1 MPFTKNLLQSL
12 LIILLKEH
20 FKLTMFTRTAKLF
33 FFFIFFYITSNAYA
47 AETRLLKFENNFNLI
62 LQKNITAPL
71 VAMQLWVPH
80 GSTSETDREAGVAHF
95 LEHLTFR
102 SKDIAKRIESL
113 GGDINAY
120 TSFDKTVYHL
130 TLPKQYWEE
139 GLNVLHDILLNTN
152 FDEKSF
158 NDEKK
163 VILEEMK
170 RGQDSPQRVLYNL
183 FFKTSLKTHPARRPV
198 IGYEKTITE
207 ITRKEVYDFYKRFYT
222 PSTSFLVVV
231 GDIDSNVI
239 EKAKILFGKEKS
251 IDYPDNKFYEEDR
264 KFSLAVESMS
274 VNSCYLMLGL
284 PTPDIKDPDIPIID
298 VISFIYGESA
308 NSILKEKLK
317 EEKQIVNYVYSYQ
330 LSLKEM
336 GFFIVQANLACD
348 KTDEVVDE
356 LSKLIYAEDI
366 NYSEEMLKR
375 VLVSYKSNYL
385 FSKESFS
392 EAATDLGSSFF
403 YYQDPEFSKKY
414 IEVIKNVSLKDLE
427 RVRNKIF
434 KADRATVVM
443 ITPDSFK
450 KKAAHILDTKMTD
463 FAKPVN
469 ALKVYKLKNGINLYI
484 NKNTNTPTFAFAVI
498 SIAGNRIEDQSTAG
512 LTNFTISCLLRGTK
526 KHSYKEIQEQIELLG
541 GTISGYSTKNIS
553 GMKGRFLSENFSE
566 TINLLGDILNNFAPP
581 QEEIEKTKKLV
592 ISDIRKKSENPTK
605 LLKDLYFSNIYSE
618 TPLSFPVEG
627 YENTVSKFNKEMILK
642 HFRKIFNPS
651 QLYIVFSGDLP
662 KNASDDIINM
672 LEKLP
677 VSNDIYKPVVTPKP
691 KEKIKN
697 IKGDY
702 NQTHIMIGFPVPGI
716 NSPLRPYLHILSGV
730 LSNQSGRLFT
740 KLRDEEGLAY
750 SLGAFLYESSEASL
764 FNLYIG
770 TSPEKAERAKK
781 ALLEELTKTLKE
793 DILEEEKK
801 KVEQQIITDFI
812 QNLQKNLDS
821 AALLANNALF
831 FNNPL
836 YYKDFQEQIIKTH
849 STEIADK
856 LKDFL
861 TPENA
866 IIVSVEGKS
875 KP

>member
-1 MPFTKNLLQSL
+1 
-12 LIILLKEH
+12 
-20 FKLTMFTRTAKLF
+20 MFTRAGKLF
-33 FFFIFFYITSNAYA
+33 LFFIFFFITTNAFA
-47 AETRLLKFENNFNLI
+47 VETHLLKFENNFSLI
-62 LQKNITAPL
+62 LQKNVTAPL

-130 TLPKQYWEE
+130 TLSKQYWEE
-139 GLNVLHDILLNTN
+139 GLKVLHDILLNTN

-183 FFKTSLKTHPARRPV
+183 FFKTSLKIHPARRPV

-207 ITRKEVYDFYKRFYT
+207 ITRNEAYDFYKRFYT

-231 GDIDSNVI
+231 GDIDNNLI

-251 IDYPDNKFYEEDR
+251 IDYLDNKFYEEDR
-264 KFSLAVESMS
+264 KFASAVDSMS
-274 VNSCYLMLGL
+274 VNSCYLMLGV
-284 PTPDIKDPDIPIID
+284 PTPDIKAPDIPIID

-330 LSLKEM
+330 LSLKDM
-336 GFFIVQANLACD
+336 GFFIVQANFTCD
-348 KTDEVVDE
+348 KTDEVIHE
-356 LSKLIYAEDI
+356 LSQLIFAENI
-366 NYSEEMLKR
+366 NYSDEMLKR
-375 VLVSYKSNYL
+375 VLVSYKSNFL

-392 EAATDLGSSFF
+392 EAATDLGASYF
-403 YYQDPEFSKKY
+403 YYQDPEFSRKY
-414 IEVIKNVSLKDLE
+414 IDAIKNVSIKDLE
-427 RVRNKIF
+427 RVRDKIF
-434 KADRATVVM
+434 NADKATLVM

-450 KKAAHILDTKMTD
+450 QKAAHIIDKKMAN
-463 FAKPVN
+463 FAKPAN
-469 ALKVYKLKNGINLYI
+469 EIKAYKLKNGINLYI
-484 NKNTNTPTFAFAVI
+484 NKNTNTPTFAFEII
-498 SIAGNRIEDQSTAG
+498 SIAGNRIEDPSSAG

-526 KHSYKEIQEQIELLG
+526 KYSYKEIEEQIELMG
-541 GTISGYSTKNIS
+541 GVISGYSTKNIS
-553 GMKGRFLSENFSE
+553 GIKGKFLSENFLE
-566 TINLLGDILNNFAPP
+566 TINLIGDILINFDPP
-581 QEEIEKTKKLV
+581 KEEIEKTKKLI
-592 ISDIRKKSENPTK
+592 ISDIRKKTENPTK
-605 LLKDLYFSNIYSE
+605 ILKDLYFSNIYSE

-627 YENTVSKFNKEMILK
+627 YEDSVSKFSKDMVLK

-651 QLYIVFSGDLP
+651 HLYIVFSGDLP
-662 KNASDDIINM
+662 RNAYNDIINM

-677 VSNDIYKPVVTPKP
+677 ISENINTPTVNPKP
-691 KEKIKN
+691 KDKIKN

-716 NSPLRPYLHILSGV
+716 NSPLRPYLHVLSGV

-750 SLGAFLYESSEASL
+750 ALGAFLYESLEASL

-781 ALLEELTKTLKE
+781 ALLEQLDKTLKE
-793 DILEEEKK
+793 GILEEEKK
-801 KVEQQIITDFI
+801 KVEQQLITGFI
-812 QNLQKNLDS
+812 HSLQKNYDS
-821 AALLANNALF
+821 AALLANNALH
-831 FNNPL
+831 FNDPL
-836 YYKDFQEQIIKTH
+836 YYKEFQEQIIKIHT
-849 STEIADK
+849 TEVTEK

-861 TPENA
+861 NPENA

-875 KP
+875 KH